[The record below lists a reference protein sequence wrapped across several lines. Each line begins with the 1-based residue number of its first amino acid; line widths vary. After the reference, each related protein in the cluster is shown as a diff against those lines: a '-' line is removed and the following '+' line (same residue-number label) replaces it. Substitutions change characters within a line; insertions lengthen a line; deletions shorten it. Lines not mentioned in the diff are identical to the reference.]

1 MRRSDAP
8 DRDAL
13 TRGRLFAYALPAA
26 PIAAMGLPLA
36 VHLPPFYA
44 GSLGLGL
51 SVVGAVF
58 LLARFWDVFTD
69 PVLGLLS
76 DRFSTRWGRR
86 RHWIV
91 LAVPIMLVAVVM
103 VFMPRGEVSGS
114 YLLFW
119 LFVLYVGWTLLTLS
133 HMSWGAELTPDYHE
147 RSRVHGARE
156 VALILG
162 MVTVLALPVLIEL
175 AEPDDVPAA
184 RVAVMGWFVLILLPL
199 SVFFAVTRVP
209 ERPTPPPAHI
219 PMRQAVGALVE
230 SRPLRMVLFADL
242 LGGIGAGLVSSMFLF
257 LAEDALGLGRVS
269 SLLLL
274 CYFISGVSFIPLML
288 YFARRFGKHVTAAA
302 SSLFNGL
309 TVPLILLVPV
319 GNVPFALVVWIFL
332 GVNMAAGPFLFR
344 SVMADVADHDAVM
357 TGQQR
362 TGLFY
367 AMLTSTSKIG
377 AALAI
382 GLGYL
387 ALDVIGFTPGGEN
400 TQATLDGLRA
410 VYVWPACVLSIVV
423 AVIFWYFPLDEAAQ
437 RENRRILDA
446 RRSRAL
452 QAAESGAQAPAGG
465 TEDPRGAAGTAPSRS

>member
-1 MRRSDAP
+1 MPGSAVPEHPALSRSQ
-8 DRDAL
+8 
-13 TRGRLFAYALPAA
+13 LFAYALPAA

-44 GSLGLGL
+44 GSLGLSL
-51 SVVGAVF
+51 SVVGGIF

-76 DRFSTRWGRR
+76 DRYATRFGRR

-91 LAVPIMLVAVVM
+91 LAVPIMMLAVVM
-103 VFMPRGEVSGS
+103 VFLPRGDVSGS

-119 LFVLYVGWTLLTLS
+119 LFVLYVGWTLLTIS

-162 MVTVLALPVLIEL
+162 MITVLTLPVLIEWTEPEDL
-175 AEPDDVPAA
+175 AAA
-184 RVAVMGWFVLILLPL
+184 RVGSMGWFVLLMLPVGVLL
-199 SVFFAVTRVP
+199 AVTRVP
-209 ERPTPPPAHI
+209 ERPTPRPA
-219 PMRQAVGALVE
+219 PLGMRQAVSALVE
-230 SRPLRMVLFADL
+230 SRPLRMVLVADL
-242 LGGIGAGLVSSMFLF
+242 LGGFAGGLVASMFLF

-274 CYFISGVSFIPLML
+274 CYFLSGVCFIPLML
-288 YFARRFGKHVTAAA
+288 FFARRFGKHVTAAG
-302 SSLFNGL
+302 SSLFNAL
-309 TVPLILLVPV
+309 SLPLILLVPA
-319 GNVPFALVVWIFL
+319 GNVPFALLVWVFL

-344 SVMADVADHDAVM
+344 SVMADVADHDAVI

-382 GLGYL
+382 GIGYPM
-387 ALDVIGFTPGGEN
+387 LDMIQFSPGGEN
-400 TQATLDGLRA
+400 SQATLDALRA
-410 VYVWPACVLSIVV
+410 VYVWPAFVISVAV
-423 AVIFWYFPLDEAAQ
+423 AVIFWFFPLDEQAQ
-437 RENRRILDA
+437 RENRRILEQ
-446 RRSRAL
+446 RRREAL
-452 QAAESGAQAPAGG
+452 AGN
-465 TEDPRGAAGTAPSRS
+465 